1 MVSKR
6 TIKNGFILG
15 AAGLAASWI
24 LARSLFSDPYY
35 VEWLTVAT
43 MAIYFLIAWLIHLRN
58 DGIMK
63 ARVEPRQK
71 DLQTRQQLKESQ
83 APEKDL
89 RSQTPPREQ
98 SQAPKVFLLGA
109 AFLALASFV
118 QYFCFGLGRSF
129 GG

>member
-1 MVSKR
+1 MVQNKR
-6 TIKNGFILG
+6 KIRQTIQNGLILG
-15 AAGLAASWI
+15 AVGLVASWI
-24 LARSLFSDPYY
+24 LAKSFFSDSYY
-35 VEWLTVAT
+35 VEWLTVAA
-43 MAIYFLIAWLIHLRN
+43 MAIYFLIAWLIHLRG

-71 DLQTRQQLKESQ
+71 DPQ
-83 APEKDL
+83 
-89 RSQTPPREQ
+89 SQTPPRGR
-98 SQAPKVFLLGA
+98 SQAPKALLFGA